1 MSNKGKIRR
10 VRGSLGLLVAVQFLV
25 STNAY
30 SQDDLASRRAA
41 AERYEA
47 TMPIVK
53 MMEDSI
59 QQMTLSLPN
68 DQRNI
73 FVTQMGQVVDGQQL
87 RTIALDTMVEV
98 FSAEELDALAA
109 FYGSPV
115 GQTIVTKFPVYIA
128 KVMPA
133 IELQLA
139 RAIREL
145 KNRSR

>member
-1 MSNKGKIRR
+1 MR
-10 VRGSLGLLVAVQFLV
+10 
-25 STNAY
+25 
-30 SQDDLASRRAA
+30 
-41 AERYEA
+41 
-47 TMPIVK
+47 
-53 MMEDSI
+53 
-59 QQMTLSLPN
+59 
-68 DQRNI
+68 
-73 FVTQMGQVVDGQQL
+73 QVVDGQQL

-98 FSAEELDALAA
+98 FSAEELDALAT